1 MIKAIIVEGAD
12 QQGKSTLCKKL
23 QSVLG
28 WDIKHYG
35 PPSKDF
41 DFFND
46 YLLEAHTI
54 SDRNFLSE
62 IVYSTIKGN
71 SHRVDDLD
79 ALIEEMDDVLLVYVD
94 RYNDFKFE
102 ARNEMYSEAQI
113 LQARELYR
121 NLVSSLAMKKYIYE
135 NNQES
140 FIELIYFIQN
150 ENNKTSKL

>member
-23 QSVLG
+23 QSALG

-41 DFFND
+41 DFFNG

-71 SHRVDDLD
+71 RHRVDNLS

-94 RYNDFKFE
+94 RYENFIFE
-102 ARNEMYSEAQI
+102 PRNEMYSEAQI

-121 NLVSSLAMKKYIYE
+121 NLVSGLAMKKYIYE

-140 FIELIYFIQN
+140 FLELIHFIQN